1 MKEEP
6 RAVCVAT
13 LREASYSVGRMS
25 ESQCFGEVIDVT
37 VPAELER
44 KGDRPAN

>member
-6 RAVCVAT
+6 RAVCEAT

-25 ESQCFGEVIDVT
+25 GYRHFD
-37 VPAELER
+37 
-44 KGDRPAN
+44 